1 MALNVL
7 ILYDDKST
15 FTNTVK
21 EHLESFALF
30 SQNNIYYSTGTQ
42 SALSSLDLSLFDV
55 VIIHYSVRIC
65 YDWHIS
71 PFYAKALSEYRGFKV
86 LFIQDEYD
94 MTETARNWMEKLGIG
109 AVFTCVPEQYI
120 ELVYP
125 SFRFP
130 SVEFIQ
136 TLTGWVPIYLEK
148 NTQFKPLSER
158 KYLIGYRGRPLPY
171 WYGNLAREK
180 LIIGQRMRQICEERG
195 IASDIEWEEG
205 KRIYGDSWYEFIG
218 NCKALLGTESGSNVF
233 DDYGHIR
240 KDIQIALQD
249 NPEITYEEVHA
260 QYLAEHDGKVRM
272 NQISPKIFE
281 AIALKTA
288 LVLFEGSYSEII
300 QPYIHYIPLKKDFS
314 NVDKVLRLLDDD
326 RYLEELTERAYQDI
340 INSGKYS
347 YKNFIQEFDRLLD
360 RCVAS
365 SRSSSPFFVQES
377 IQTQLHNYYQVV
389 LERQIVQLAKSEET
403 INTLQS
409 SNLELQQTINTLQSS
424 NLELQQT
431 INTLQSSNL
440 ELQQTI
446 NALQSSDLELQQTI
460 NALQSSKFFKLR
472 KYWFRLKRFLGL
484 CPT

>member
-1 MALNVL
+1 MTLNVL

-30 SQNNIYYSTGTQ
+30 SQNNIYYAIGTQ
-42 SALSSLDLSLFDV
+42 SALYTWDLSLFDV
-55 VIIHYSVRIC
+55 VIIHYSVRLC

-71 PFYAKALSEYRGFKV
+71 PFYAKTLSKYRGFKV

-94 MTETARNWMEKLGIG
+94 MTETARNWMEKLGMS
-109 AVFTCVPEQYI
+109 AVYTCVPDQYI

-130 SVEFIQ
+130 HVEFIQ

-148 NTQFKPLSER
+148 NTQIKPLSER
-158 KYLIGYRGRPLPY
+158 KYPIGYRGRPLPY
-171 WYGNLAREK
+171 WYGNLARDK
-180 LIIGQRMRQICEERG
+180 LIIGKRMRQICEERG
-195 IASDIEWEEG
+195 IPSDIEWEEG

-240 KDIQIALQD
+240 KAIQVALQE
-249 NPEITYEEVHA
+249 NPEMTYEEVHA
-260 QYLAEHDGKVRM
+260 KYLAEHDGKVVM

-281 AIALKTA
+281 AIALKTV
-288 LVLFEGSYSEII
+288 LVLFEGSYSGII
-300 QPYIHYIPLKKDFS
+300 QPDIHYIPLKKDFS
-314 NVDKVLRLLDDD
+314 NVDQVLRLLDDD

-340 INSGKYS
+340 IKSGKYS

-360 RCVAS
+360 RCVANPQS
-365 SRSSSPFFVQES
+365 CSPLLIQES
-377 IQTQLHNYYQVV
+377 IQNQFHNYYQELQSSHQVV
-389 LERQIVQLAKSEET
+389 LERHTVQLAKSEAT
-403 INTLQS
+403 INTLHS
-409 SNLELQQTINTLQSS
+409 SNLELQQTINTLHSS

-431 INTLQSSNL
+431 INTLHSSN
-440 ELQQTI
+440 
-446 NALQSSDLELQQTI
+446 LELQQTI

-472 KYWFRLKRFLGL
+472 KYWFRMKRFLGL
-484 CPT
+484 CST